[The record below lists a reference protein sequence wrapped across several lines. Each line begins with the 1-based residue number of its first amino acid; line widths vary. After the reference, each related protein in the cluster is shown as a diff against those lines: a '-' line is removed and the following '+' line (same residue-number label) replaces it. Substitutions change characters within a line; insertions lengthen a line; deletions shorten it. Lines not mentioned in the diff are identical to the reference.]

1 MLEFL
6 QFIAGF
12 MLLIFVILFTL
23 YIFGSIGLMAIAKKL
38 NITGGWM
45 AWLPIFNFYLLGKVA
60 FNKGAGWFLAISGLL
75 SGNYNLTVND
85 EQVASSPILPA
96 PLNSFL
102 SLAFVVFLF
111 TSLYKVYNKFS
122 DKAGIMTVT
131 SVLTFGLLSPIYLF
145 AIRNND
151 VRE

>member
-1 MLEFL
+1 MLEIL
-6 QFIAGF
+6 QFLAGF

-23 YIFGSIGLMAIAKKL
+23 YILGSIGLMGIAKKL

-45 AWLPIFNFYLLGKVA
+45 AWIPIFSFYLLGKIA
-60 FNKGAGWFLAISGLL
+60 YNKGAGWFLAISGLL
-75 SGNYNLTVND
+75 SGNYNMTIND

-96 PLNSFL
+96 PLNTFV

-111 TSLYKVYNKFS
+111 TSLHKVYDRMS
-122 DKAGIMTVT
+122 DKAVIMTVT
-131 SVLTFGLLSPIYLF
+131 TVLTFGLLSPIYLF
-145 AIRNND
+145 AIRNNE